1 MNNNSLYRIVQ
12 TLSQGSI
19 SSVQSGN
26 DLNELDRYLHVKRDI
41 EDVLCAEMNALN
53 DSKGGIVL
61 LVGSAGDGKSH
72 LVSTIRNRP
81 EYKDFVFYNDATE
94 SFSPSKT
101 AVDTLKEV
109 LINFSDD
116 NISSTS
122 SKMLLNINHG
132 KLNAFIE
139 DSESKIKYSKLI
151 DYVSKIYEDGRRELP
166 SNPRIKVVQF
176 NNVQIFNFYK
186 DRSDVDYPVDSTF
199 LRSYLEKITVKDVS
213 NPFYRAYLESK
224 PIDESKADPLI
235 LNYEMLQLPA
245 IQDSIIK
252 YTIEAIVRFKL
263 IVTPREFQDFIY
275 SILVF
280 DDAEEYSEAKHFV
293 EALLP
298 TLMFNGTRSKMQ
310 RILSQLD
317 PLKASNTLHDS
328 DLALLFTSPKIPD
341 GYIDESLFPVD
352 SLIMTKVA
360 SMYKNNRKN
369 VMRTTQFLF
378 RLKHLCCYHSEK
390 SEYKE
395 FLKILLGFYNYNGQT
410 IYKLYDMVHN
420 VIPRHYGSYTSPE
433 NTVPLN
439 IQGSHY
445 KLFVTIEKPKP
456 GDPSVIYQTSSMFS
470 LKLILKW
477 RIGGSDVYLPVDYS
491 LYEYLSSLDKGRL
504 SLNYESDK
512 NLTFSR
518 FIREL
523 VSHSNCEDE
532 VVVMTSD
539 NRKFKFSKE
548 FNILSFR
555 PC

>member
-1 MNNNSLYRIVQ
+1 MNTNKFYKIVQ

-19 SSVQSGN
+19 SSVQSGRDLN
-26 DLNELDRYLHVKRDI
+26 DLDKYLHIKRNI
-41 EDVLCAEMNALN
+41 EDILCAEMNKLN
-53 DSKGGIVL
+53 ESKGGIVL
-61 LVGSAGDGKSH
+61 LIGSAGDGKSH

-81 EYKDFVFYNDATE
+81 EFKDFVFYNDATE

-109 LINFSDD
+109 LINFSDE
-116 NISSTS
+116 NIGITS

-139 DSESKIKYSKLI
+139 DSESRIRYSKLI
-151 DYVSKIYEDGRRELP
+151 NYISMIYEDGRRELP
-166 SNPRIKVVQF
+166 TNPRIKIVQF
-176 NNVQIFNFYK
+176 NNVQIFNFFK
-186 DRSDVDYPVDSTF
+186 DRLDIDYPVDSTF
-199 LRSYLEKITVKDVS
+199 LRTYLEKITAKDDA
-213 NPFYRAYLESK
+213 NPFYQAYLESK
-224 PIDESKADPLI
+224 PIDESKVDPLF
-235 LNYEMLQLPA
+235 LNYEILQLPA

-252 YTIEAIVRFKL
+252 YTIEAIIRFKL

-280 DDAEEYSEAKHFV
+280 EDAEEYSESNHFV

-310 RILSQLD
+310 RFLSQLD

-328 DLALLFTSPKIPD
+328 DLALLFTSPQIPE
-341 GYIDESLFPVD
+341 GYIDASLFPID

-378 RLKHLCCYHSEK
+378 RLKHLCYYHSEK
-390 SEYKE
+390 EEYRE
-395 FLKILLGFYNYNGQT
+395 FLKILLGFFNYNGQT
-410 IYKLYDMVHN
+410 IHKLYDMVHN
-420 VIPRHYGSYTSPE
+420 VIPRHYGSYTRPE

-445 KLFVTIEKPKP
+445 KLFVTIDKPKP
-456 GDPSVIYQTSSMFS
+456 GTPSVMYQESSIFS

-477 RIGGSDVYLPVDYS
+477 RIGGDDVCLPVDYS

-518 FIREL
+518 FIRKL

-532 VVVMTSD
+532 VIIMTSD